1 MCNVAKNEESSF
13 QERRKVNLVNSVDPK
28 LERHSSGKLVS
39 FTSLGNVVG
48 VDLALNV
55 DILIGSNV
63 KELDGNQRLRV
74 VHLSF
79 LAIVR
84 VVHKVKSAIRR
95 EVHQFSNFVRVFSL
109 CTTGDIRSLSVLSWQ
124 HPNHP
129 IQLDDDAWPA
139 VLVSIVTV
147 IDSRAVLQY
156 GAVELTGALWVVLHI
171 TTVLLQEVA
180 VWDALIIFLGLDGV
194 VVGCQEPVQG
204 LSVHVPAL
212 SVLDLID
219 NLIGLICFGSNHH
232 AWSREPVLPSG
243 FMVVQSLQHDVH
255 GECKQAGQEDVENYI
270 EEKNKTP
277 AARRP
282 AQKLPRPRVPY
293 KFLPPA
299 FFSIL
304 CHFVIKV

>member
-1 MCNVAKNEESSF
+1 M
-13 QERRKVNLVNSVDPK
+13 SVDPQ
-28 LERHSSGKLVS
+28 LERHSSSKLVP
-39 FTSLGNVVG
+39 FTSDGNVVG

-79 LAIVR
+79 LSIIR
-84 VVHKVKSAIRR
+84 VIHKVESAIWR
-95 EVHQFSNFVRVFSL
+95 EVHQFSNFVRIFSL
-109 CTTGDIRSLSVLSWQ
+109 CTTGDIGSLSILSWQ

-129 IQLDDDAWPA
+129 IQLDDDARLA
-139 VLVSIVTV
+139 LLVSIVTV
-147 IDSRAVLQY
+147 TDSRAVLQN
-156 GAVELTGALWVVLHI
+156 GAVELTGTLRIVLHVPA
-171 TTVLLQEVA
+171 VLLQEVL
-180 VWDALIIFLGLDGV
+180 VWGALVVFLGLHGV

-212 SVLDLID
+212 SVLDVID

-232 AWSREPVLPSG
+232 AWCGEPILPGG
-243 FMVVQSLQHDVH
+243 FVVVQGLQHDVH

-293 KFLPPA
+293 KLLPFA

-304 CHFVIKV
+304 CHFVIQVRTPSL